1 MGAGQQAST
10 QELLDR
16 TVAGERL
23 SAAAAAAALLA
34 DDEALLALGRAAAAA
49 RRSQLPTQQV
59 TFALGH
65 TLAATAPGG
74 DADLTE
80 ALAAATAAGC
90 SEVTFR
96 AAPLATLTRVVAA
109 AKAHTPQLRYG
120 LAVDDTEWAAGG
132 ISAGGIST
140 EEALSALRDAGLSF
154 LVRDDSGSQPA
165 VGAQHGAL
173 QPVWLDVVATAQHL
187 GLDAAPTIVVRA
199 DETVTE
205 RVAQLVQVRDWQDG
219 SHPQR
224 DTDDARRASNEQP
237 PCASGASTA
246 PAHRSCV
253 ITAAPGAGGQAV
265 SPFDYLQTLA
275 VLRLCLD
282 TTTHVSAAWGHVG
295 VEVAQLSLS
304 FGADDLGTIQPP
316 ALTAHTSGAGSTGTG
331 AAGQWLPRLSR
342 DELVRLIR
350 AAGWTPAQR
359 DTTYGLLETF

>member
-23 SAAAAAAALLA
+23 SAAAAAALLA
-34 DDEALLALGRAAAAA
+34 DGEALLAVGRAAAAV
-49 RRSQLPTQQV
+49 RRSLVPTQQV

-65 TLAATAPGG
+65 TVAATAPGG

-132 ISAGGIST
+132 IST

-165 VGAQHGAL
+165 VGAQHAAPKPG
-173 QPVWLDVVATAQHL
+173 WRDVVDVAQHL

-199 DETVTE
+199 DETVAE
-205 RVAQLVQVRDWQDG
+205 RIAQLVQVRDWLDG
-219 SHPQR
+219 SPPQR

-246 PAHRSCV
+246 PDHRSCV
-253 ITAAPGAGGQAV
+253 ITAAPGAGGRAV

-275 VLRLCLD
+275 VLRLFLD

-295 VEVAQLSLS
+295 AEVAQLSLS
-304 FGADDLGTIQPP
+304 FGADDLGTVQPP
-316 ALTAHTSGAGSTGTG
+316 ALTAHMSGTSGTG
-331 AAGQWLPRLSR
+331 AAGPWLPRLSR

-359 DTTYGLLETF
+359 DTAYHILEVF

>member
-1 MGAGQQAST
+1 MGTGQQART

-23 SAAAAAAALLA
+23 SAAAAAALLA
-34 DDEALLALGRAAAAA
+34 DGEALLALGRAAAAV
-49 RRSQLPTQQV
+49 RRSRVPTQQV

-65 TLAATAPGG
+65 TLAVTVPGSE
-74 DADLTE
+74 ADLTA
-80 ALAAATAAGC
+80 ALTSAVAAGC

-96 AAPLATLTRVVAA
+96 AAPVAALTRVVIA

-120 LAVDDTEWAAGG
+120 LAVDDAAWAAGG
-132 ISAGGIST
+132 VNT

-154 LVRDDSGSQPA
+154 VVRDSGSQPA
-165 VGAQHGAL
+165 VATQHAAPKPG
-173 QPVWLDVVATAQHL
+173 WLDVVATAQHL

-199 DETVTE
+199 DETVVE

-219 SHPQR
+219 RPPQR
-224 DTDDARRASNEQP
+224 
-237 PCASGASTA
+237 GAA
-246 PAHRSCV
+246 AVQWSCV
-253 ITAAPGAGGQAV
+253 VTAAPGAGGRAV

-275 VLRLCLD
+275 VLRLFLD
-282 TTTHVSAAWGHVG
+282 TTDHISAAWGHVG
-295 VEVAQLSLS
+295 AEVAQLSLS
-304 FGADDLGTIQPP
+304 FGSDDLGTVQPP
-316 ALTAHTSGAGSTGTG
+316 ALTVHTSGTGSTD

-359 DTTYGLLETF
+359 DTSYGLVETF

>member
-1 MGAGQQAST
+1 MGAEQQAST
-10 QELLDR
+10 QEVLDR

-23 SAAAAAAALLA
+23 SAGDAAALLA
-34 DDEALLALGRAAAAA
+34 DGEALLALGRAAAAV
-49 RRSQLPTQQV
+49 RRSRVPTQQV

-65 TLAATAPGG
+65 TLAVTAPGSE
-74 DADLTE
+74 AD
-80 ALAAATAAGC
+80 LAAALTAAVAAGC
-90 SEVTFR
+90 SEVTFH
-96 AAPLATLTRVVAA
+96 AAPLAALTCVVAA
-109 AKAHTPQLRYG
+109 AKAHSPQLRYG
-120 LAVDDTEWAAGG
+120 LAVDGAAW
-132 ISAGGIST
+132 SAEGVNT

-154 LVRDDSGSQPA
+154 LVRDSGSQQD
-165 VGAQHGAL
+165 GT
-173 QPVWLDVVATAQHL
+173 VWLDVVATAQQL
-187 GLDAAPTIVVRA
+187 GLDAAPTIVVRPH
-199 DETVTE
+199 ETVAE
-205 RVAQLVQVRDWQDG
+205 RVAQLAQVRDWLDG
-219 SHPQR
+219 SPPQR

-246 PAHRSCV
+246 PDHRSCV
-253 ITAAPGAGGQAV
+253 ITAASGAGGRAV

-282 TTTHVSAAWGHVG
+282 TTTHISAAWGHVG

-316 ALTAHTSGAGSTGTG
+316 ALTAHTSGAGNTGTG

-359 DTTYGLLETF
+359 DTSYGLVETF

>member
-1 MGAGQQAST
+1 MMGAGQQAST

-23 SAAAAAAALLA
+23 SAAAAAALLA
-34 DDEALLALGRAAAAA
+34 DGEALLAVGRAAAAV
-49 RRSQLPTQQV
+49 RRSLVPTQQV
-59 TFALGH
+59 TFALEH
-65 TLAATAPGG
+65 TVAATAPGG

-132 ISAGGIST
+132 IST
-140 EEALSALRDAGLSF
+140 EEALSALREAGLCF
-154 LVRDDSGSQPA
+154 LVRDSGSQPA
-165 VGAQHGAL
+165 VGAQHAAPKPG
-173 QPVWLDVVATAQHL
+173 WRDVVDVAQHL
-187 GLDAAPTIVVRA
+187 GLDAAPTVVVRA
-199 DETVTE
+199 HETVAE

-224 DTDDARRASNEQP
+224 
-237 PCASGASTA
+237 GAD

-275 VLRLCLD
+275 VLRLFLD

-295 VEVAQLSLS
+295 AEVAQLSLS
-304 FGADDLGTIQPP
+304 FGADDLGTVQPP
-316 ALTAHTSGAGSTGTG
+316 ALTAHMSGTGSTG

-359 DTTYGLLETF
+359 DTSYGLLETF

>member
-1 MGAGQQAST
+1 MGAEQQAST
-10 QELLDR
+10 QEVLDR

-23 SAAAAAAALLA
+23 SAAAAAALLA
-34 DDEALLALGRAAAAA
+34 DGEALLAVGRAAAAV
-49 RRSQLPTQQV
+49 RRSLVPTQQV

-65 TLAATAPGG
+65 TVAATAPGG

-120 LAVDDTEWAAGG
+120 LAVDGAAWAAGG
-132 ISAGGIST
+132 VST

-154 LVRDDSGSQPA
+154 LERDSGSQQD
-165 VGAQHGAL
+165 GT
-173 QPVWLDVVATAQHL
+173 VWLDVVAAAQHL
-187 GLDAAPTIVVRA
+187 GLDANPTIAVRA
-199 DETVTE
+199 DETVAE
-205 RVAQLVQVRDWQDG
+205 RVAQLAQVRDWLDG
-219 SHPQR
+219 SPPQR

-237 PCASGASTA
+237 PCASGASGASTA
-246 PAHRSCV
+246 PDHRSCV
-253 ITAAPGAGGQAV
+253 ITAASGAGGRAV

-282 TTTHVSAAWGHVG
+282 TTTHISAAWGHVG

-359 DTTYGLLETF
+359 DTSYGLLETF

>member
-1 MGAGQQAST
+1 MGAGEQAST

-23 SAAAAAAALLA
+23 SAEGAAALLA
-34 DDEALLALGRAAAAA
+34 DGEALLAVGRAAAAV
-49 RRSQLPTQQV
+49 RRSRVATQQV

-65 TLAATAPGG
+65 TLDATTPKSE
-74 DADLTE
+74 ADLTA
-80 ALAAATAAGC
+80 ALAAGC

-96 AAPLATLTRVVAA
+96 AAPLAAVTRAVAA

-120 LAVDDTEWAAGG
+120 LAVGAAAWTAGG
-132 ISAGGIST
+132 VQT
-140 EEALSALRDAGLSF
+140 EEALSSLRDAGLSF
-154 LVRDDSGSQPA
+154 VVRDSDSQP
-165 VGAQHGAL
+165 QHAAPKPG
-173 QPVWLDVVATAQHL
+173 WLDVVAAAHDL

-199 DETVTE
+199 DETVAE
-205 RVAQLVQVRDWQDG
+205 RVAQLVQVRDWLD
-219 SHPQR
+219 SNPPQR
-224 DTDDARRASNEQP
+224 
-237 PCASGASTA
+237 GAA
-246 PAHRSCV
+246 AVQRSCV
-253 ITAAPGAGGQAV
+253 VTAAPGDGGRAV
-265 SPFDYLQTLA
+265 SPFDYLRTLA

-304 FGADDLGTIQPP
+304 FGADDLGTVQPP
-316 ALTAHTSGAGSTGTG
+316 ALTTYTSGTG

-359 DTTYGLLETF
+359 DTSYGLLETF

>member
-1 MGAGQQAST
+1 MGAGQQTST
-10 QELLDR
+10 PELLDR

-23 SAAAAAAALLA
+23 SAAAAAALLA
-34 DDEALLALGRAAAAA
+34 DGEVLLAVGRAAAAVRRA
-49 RRSQLPTQQV
+49 RVPTQQV

-65 TLAATAPGG
+65 TVAATAPGSE
-74 DADLTE
+74 ADLT
-80 ALAAATAAGC
+80 AAIAAAVAAGC

-96 AAPLATLTRVVAA
+96 AAPVAALTRVVAA

-120 LAVDDTEWAAGG
+120 LAVDDTEWA
-132 ISAGGIST
+132 AGGIST

-165 VGAQHGAL
+165 VGAQHAAPKPG
-173 QPVWLDVVATAQHL
+173 WRDVVDVAQHL
-187 GLDAAPTIVVRA
+187 GLDAAPTVVVRA
-199 DETVTE
+199 HETVAE
-205 RVAQLVQVRDWQDG
+205 RIAQLVQVRDWQDG

-224 DTDDARRASNEQP
+224 
-237 PCASGASTA
+237 GAA

-275 VLRLCLD
+275 VLRLFLD

-295 VEVAQLSLS
+295 AEVAQLSLS
-304 FGADDLGTIQPP
+304 LGADDLGTVQPP
-316 ALTAHTSGAGSTGTG
+316 ALTAHMSGTSGTG
-331 AAGQWLPRLSR
+331 AAGPWLPRLSR

-359 DTTYGLLETF
+359 DTAYHILEVF

>member
-23 SAAAAAAALLA
+23 SAAAAAALLA
-34 DDEALLALGRAAAAA
+34 DGEALLAVGRAAAAA
-49 RRSQLPTQQV
+49 RRSRVPTQQV

-65 TLAATAPGG
+65 TLAATAPGSE
-74 DADLTE
+74 ADLT
-80 ALAAATAAGC
+80 AAIAAAVAAGC

-96 AAPLATLTRVVAA
+96 AAPVAALTRVVAA

-132 ISAGGIST
+132 IST

-154 LVRDDSGSQPA
+154 LVRDSGSQPA
-165 VGAQHGAL
+165 VATQHPASK
-173 QPVWLDVVATAQHL
+173 PAWLGVVAVAQHL
-187 GLDAAPTIVVRA
+187 GLDAAPTIVVGA
-199 DETVTE
+199 DETVAE
-205 RVAQLVQVRDWQDG
+205 RMAQLVQVRDWLDR
-219 SHPQR
+219 SPPQR

-246 PAHRSCV
+246 PAQRSCV
-253 ITAAPGAGGQAV
+253 ITAAPGAGGRAV

-275 VLRLCLD
+275 VLRLFLD

-295 VEVAQLSLS
+295 AEVAQLSLS
-304 FGADDLGTIQPP
+304 FGADDLGTVQPP
-316 ALTAHTSGAGSTGTG
+316 ALTAHMSGTGSTG

-359 DTTYGLLETF
+359 DTSYGLLETF

>member
-23 SAAAAAAALLA
+23 SAAAAAALLA
-34 DDEALLALGRAAAAA
+34 DGEALLALGRAAAAA

-65 TLAATAPGG
+65 TLAATGPGAVRP
-74 DADLTE
+74 DSDAISEADLTA
-80 ALAAATAAGC
+80 ALAAAVTAGC
-90 SEVTFR
+90 SEVTFH
-96 AAPLATLTRVVAA
+96 AAPLAAVTRVVVA
-109 AKAHTPQLRYG
+109 AKAHSPQLRYG
-120 LAVDDTEWAAGG
+120 LAVDDAAWA
-132 ISAGGIST
+132 AGGIST
-140 EEALSALRDAGLSF
+140 EEALSVLRDAGLSF
-154 LVRDDSGSQPA
+154 VVRDSGNQPA
-165 VGAQHGAL
+165 VGAQHDAPKPG
-173 QPVWLDVVATAQHL
+173 WLDVVAAAHDL

-199 DETVTE
+199 HEMVAE

-219 SHPQR
+219 SPPQR
-224 DTDDARRASNEQP
+224 GPRS
-237 PCASGASTA
+237 

-253 ITAAPGAGGQAV
+253 ITAAPGTEGRAV
-265 SPFDYLQTLA
+265 SPFDYLRTLA
-275 VLRLCLD
+275 VLRLFLD

-359 DTTYGLLETF
+359 DTSYGLVETF